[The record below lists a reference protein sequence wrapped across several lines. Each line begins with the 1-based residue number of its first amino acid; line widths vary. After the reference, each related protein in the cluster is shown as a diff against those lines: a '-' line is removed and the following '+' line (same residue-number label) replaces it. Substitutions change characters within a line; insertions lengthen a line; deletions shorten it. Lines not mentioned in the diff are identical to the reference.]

1 MNVFITGASGF
12 VGSRLVKALSGD
24 KSVNKI
30 FALYRNEEQVA
41 LLPKVVPVI
50 GDLDKLP
57 EISCDESADILI
69 HLAGYFKNE
78 SRKLCESV
86 NLEGTTNAIAFCR
99 NNGIKTMLFYSTISV
114 DRKHRGWYA
123 STKLM
128 AEEEVKNSGLE
139 YMILRPALIYE
150 GKKGSLGKIMDYVEK
165 LPFVPVF
172 GSGKA
177 KEQPI
182 HIDELINLTVAMIKD
197 FKPGT
202 TLYAAGR
209 DAMTFREMISV
220 IARSMNRKGRIL
232 PIPAAPVRAVLRLF
246 EKAGIHIG
254 ISSEQVAHMSED
266 LVADMN
272 ETLKLYPIE
281 LKPFEENIRK
291 KPVI

>member
-24 KSVNKI
+24 ESIDRI
-30 FALYRNEEQVA
+30 FALYRKEEQIA
-41 LLPKVVPVI
+41 YLPKVNPII

-57 EISCDESADILI
+57 DVNCDAPTEIFI

-78 SRKLCESV
+78 SKRLCERI
-86 NLEGTTNAIAFCR
+86 NLQGTRNAVSFCK
-99 NNGIKTMLFYSTISV
+99 NNGIKKILFYSTINV
-114 DRKHRGWYA
+114 DLKDKGCYA
-123 STKLM
+123 KTKLM
-128 AEEEVKNSGLE
+128 AEEEIKKSGLK
-139 YMILRPALIYE
+139 YMIVRPALIYE
-150 GKKGSLGKIMDYVEK
+150 GRKGSLGRIIGYVEK

-177 KEQPI
+177 REQPI

-202 TLYAAGR
+202 TLYAAGK
-209 DAMTFREMISV
+209 DAMTISEMIQI
-220 IARSMNRKGRIL
+220 IARTMNKKAKVL
-232 PIPAAPVRAVLRLF
+232 PVPAKPVLAVLRLL

-266 LVADMN
+266 LIADMN
-272 ETLKLYPIE
+272 ETLKLYPVE
-281 LKPFEENIRK
+281 LKPFEQNIRK
-291 KPVI
+291 N